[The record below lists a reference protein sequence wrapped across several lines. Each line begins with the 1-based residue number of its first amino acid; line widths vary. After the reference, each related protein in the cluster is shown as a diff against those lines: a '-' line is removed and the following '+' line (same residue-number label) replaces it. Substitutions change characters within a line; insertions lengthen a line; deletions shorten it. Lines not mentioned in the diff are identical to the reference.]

1 MHVHISKCIA
11 TARFPVK
18 TLSQNQR
25 MNNYEQLQAIDATEE
40 GFHLPRGCLLALF
53 PLCTDRSE
61 DLQTLRL
68 GPPGSLA

>member
-1 MHVHISKCIA
+1 MYCDCTIS
-11 TARFPVK
+11 
-18 TLSQNQR
+18 SQDYQPESADEQLQ
-25 MNNYEQLQAIDATEE
+25 YEQLQAIDATEE